1 VIIIGD
7 KYIPYENISKI
18 DNIKDIKSTKPNIV
32 VWFYF
37 DKDIMQY
44 CMQNDINYA
53 VVTTSIKE
61 SVYSNSLNAKY
72 IISPNN
78 ILEPIQKIAENYMFD
93 SKILAVI
100 KNENEIEDIAIKQID
115 GVIFKQIMDRNNG

>member
-1 VIIIGD
+1 MIIIGD